1 MNTKK
6 MQMLAIISL
15 VLFSNC
21 ATKKR
26 PTIETHRIDSTHQV
40 VNMPISDKIFISIP
54 EVRTVNKDCDSL
66 AQDAVY
72 RFASGLR
79 GEKQSG
85 ANSYKYYWNGQD
97 LVFDFKMGQ
106 TATKYR
112 YKENKERVVVPEK
125 YIPKHI
131 QYLAWLGLIF
141 ILYVC
146 FKIYR
151 YAKINI

>member
-15 VLFSNC
+15 TLFSNC

-26 PTIETHRIDSTHQV
+26 TTIETHRIDSTHQV
-40 VNMPISDKIFISIP
+40 VNMPISDRIFISIP

-85 ANSYKYYWNGQD
+85 ANSYKYYWNGKD

-106 TATKYR
+106 TETKYH
-112 YKENKERVVVPEK
+112 KQDQKERVVVPEK
-125 YIPKHI
+125 YVPKHI
-131 QYLAWLGLIF
+131 QYLALLGVIF
-141 ILYVC
+141 ILYIC

-151 YAKINI
+151 YANHK